1 MQLARIIG
9 KLCNRARMHLRRSF
23 TKEIQYGRVCASSRR
38 PSKNA
43 QIFFLDT
50 VTRMGELLPPKRV
63 HASTCEITG
72 RNGQQQFRKSSREI
86 LHEEAISG
94 DPTAE

>member
-1 MQLARIIG
+1 MKLARIIG
-9 KLCNRARMHLRRSF
+9 KLCNRARMHSRRFF
-23 TKEIQYGRVCASSRR
+23 TREIQYECVCAGRSRL
-38 PSKNA
+38 SLLKNA
-43 QIFFLDT
+43 QIFGQIYEWESFPSGYT
-50 VTRMGELLPPKRV
+50 